1 MSTLQDDIRASIES
15 FKTDFEPP
23 VAPEVT
29 LSITLE
35 LPDGR
40 KTTGQMSLSQV
51 RDLKVTFGVD
61 SLTKADVTMLINQL
75 EHELYK
81 DGSGTME
88 AMYNKNK

>member
-15 FKTDFEPP
+15 FKNDFEPP

-40 KTTGQMSLSQV
+40 KTTGQMSLSRV
-51 RDLKVTFGVD
+51 RDLRVTFGVD
-61 SLTKADVTMLINQL
+61 SLTMLINQL